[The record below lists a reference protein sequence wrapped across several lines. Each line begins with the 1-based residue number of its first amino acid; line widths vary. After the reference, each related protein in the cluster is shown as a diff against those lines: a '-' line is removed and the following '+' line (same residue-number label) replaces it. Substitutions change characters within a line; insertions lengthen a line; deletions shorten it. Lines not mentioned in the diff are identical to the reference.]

1 MVDFFR
7 IIAGIRGF
15 FVDLVPHG
23 TGRSRRLQQIANDG
37 RMMKSK
43 GLLVLA
49 LAIASAVTGRAQG
62 AASATGQAPELS
74 EGTQAWGSNLGFEP
88 VGPGDLV
95 YISVTGSPELSR
107 SSRVTADGK
116 LMLPLLRE
124 GVPVYGLTP
133 ARIAQAVSAAL
144 VKGKVLVDPIVS
156 ASVLEYRSRR
166 VSVVGAVRMPANF
179 QAIGEMRLLDAI
191 ARAQGFSADA
201 GPEVIVSFPKGKDGE
216 RTPLHVPIRALLG
229 AKEASLNIVLRGGE
243 EIRVPEAQKL
253 FIVGN
258 VKMPGAYPLADLDG
272 STVLKALALS
282 QGSLPFSAKR
292 AYIYRLIA
300 DSGKR
305 EEICVELR
313 QILHRKEPDVALQAN
328 DILYIPDNPKTR
340 LTAGALDRMTGFGS
354 SVASGLI
361 VWH

>member
-1 MVDFFR
+1 VVDFFG
-7 IIAGIRGF
+7 IIDWICRL
-15 FVDLVPHG
+15 FVDLVSHR
-23 TGRSRRLQQIANDG
+23 TGSAKRFSRIANG
-37 RMMKSK
+37 EEIMNRKKLM
-43 GLLVLA
+43 VVA
-49 LAIASAVTGRAQG
+49 LAVCSAAGMRGQVVG
-62 AASATGQAPELS
+62 SATGQATELGES
-74 EGTQAWGSNLGFEP
+74 SQAWGNNLGFEP
-88 VGPGDLV
+88 VGSGDLV
-95 YISVTGSPELSR
+95 YISVAGSPELSR

-124 GVPVYGLTP
+124 GVPVSGLTP
-133 ARIAQAVSAAL
+133 SRIADVVSAAL
-144 VKGKVLVDPIVS
+144 VKEKVLVDPIVS

-166 VSVVGAVRMPANF
+166 VSVVGAVRLPCSF
-179 QAIGEMRLLDAI
+179 QAIGGLRLLDAI
-191 ARAQGFSADA
+191 ARAQGTSPEA
-201 GPEVIVSFPKGKDGE
+201 GPEVIVSFPGDKDGE
-216 RTPLHVPIRALLG
+216 KSALHVPIRALLA
-229 AKEASLNIVLRGGE
+229 AKDPSLNIVLLGGE

-258 VKMPGAYPLADLDG
+258 VRLPGSYPLADPDG

-305 EEICVELR
+305 EEIPVELR
-313 QILHRKEPDVALQAN
+313 EILHRKRPDVRLEAS

-340 LTAGALDRMTGFGS
+340 LTAAALDRMTGFGS
-354 SVASGLI
+354 SVAAGLV

>member
-1 MVDFFR
+1 
-7 IIAGIRGF
+7 
-15 FVDLVPHG
+15 
-23 TGRSRRLQQIANDG
+23 
-37 RMMKSK
+37 
-43 GLLVLA
+43 
-49 LAIASAVTGRAQG
+49 
-62 AASATGQAPELS
+62 
-74 EGTQAWGSNLGFEP
+74 
-88 VGPGDLV
+88 
-95 YISVTGSPELSR
+95 
-107 SSRVTADGK
+107 
-116 LMLPLLRE
+116 
-124 GVPVYGLTP
+124 
-133 ARIAQAVSAAL
+133 
-144 VKGKVLVDPIVS
+144 
-156 ASVLEYRSRR
+156 
-166 VSVVGAVRMPANF
+166 
-179 QAIGEMRLLDAI
+179 
-191 ARAQGFSADA
+191 
-201 GPEVIVSFPKGKDGE
+201 VIVSFPDDKDGE
-216 RTPLHVPIRALLG
+216 RTPLHVPIRALLA
-229 AKEASLNIVLRGGE
+229 AKEPSLNIVLRGGE

-305 EEICVELR
+305 EEIPVELR

-354 SVASGLI
+354 SVASGII